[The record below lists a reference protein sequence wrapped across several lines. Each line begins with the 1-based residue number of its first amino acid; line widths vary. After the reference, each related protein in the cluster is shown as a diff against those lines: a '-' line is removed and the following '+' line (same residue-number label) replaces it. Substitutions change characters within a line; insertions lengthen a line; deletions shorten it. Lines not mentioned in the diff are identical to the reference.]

1 MAHARRARIGE
12 HTARKIICRQDSPAR
27 ILLPSMGN
35 YRYDEAVVLREFG
48 LV

>member
-27 ILLPSMGN
+27 ILLPTMTA

-48 LV
+48 LL